1 MKIAKWITIIIF
13 LGAIGIWCY
22 GQEELKKQ
30 DTSAPVITSDI
41 EELHVDAASGESGLK
56 EGLTAFDDVDGDI
69 TENIIVGTISP
80 FKEKGVSEV
89 EYVVFDSSN
98 NVGRYTRTVC
108 FENYESPKLYLSKA
122 LVYEVNGVINISDR
136 LTAADMLEGD
146 ISGKIRFSSANLT
159 TTEEGTYK
167 LNVELKNSYGDTVK
181 YRLPINLVR
190 YNCEQERIQLS
201 EYLVY
206 VKKNSSLSP
215 ESYIKKVTN
224 RTGVQEELES
234 LDNVK
239 ITSEA
244 DLTKPGTG
252 QICYELLEEEQVVYA
267 TYLTV
272 IVTE

>member
-1 MKIAKWITIIIF
+1 MKIAKWMTIIIF
-13 LGAIGIWCY
+13 ICSIAVWIY
-22 GQEELKKQ
+22 GKKEMKKQ
-30 DTSAPVITSDI
+30 DIVAPVITSTIDELYVDVTTG
-41 EELHVDAASGESGLK
+41 EEGLK
-56 EGLTAFDDVDGDI
+56 DGLTAFDDEDGDI

-80 FKEKGVSEV
+80 FKKKGVSDV

-98 NVGRYTRTVC
+98 NVGRYERTVC
-108 FENYESPKLYLSKA
+108 FENYESPKIHLSKA

-136 LTAADMLEGD
+136 LTAKDMLEGD
-146 ISGKIRFSSANLT
+146 ISGRIRFSSPNLT
-159 TTEEGTYK
+159 TTEAGTYK

-181 YRLPINLVR
+181 YQLPINLVR

-206 VKKNSSLSP
+206 VKKNGQLFP
-215 ESYIKKVTN
+215 ENFIEKVTS
-224 RTGVQEELES
+224 RAGIQEGI
-234 LDNVK
+234 DNVG
-239 ITSEA
+239 ITVEA

-252 QICYELLEEEQVVYA
+252 QICYELFEGEEVVYA